1 LKFDSIE
8 FPDCRQESINGSA
21 ISMDQGA
28 LKGFVNGTN
37 AGKKFLT
44 RTLTGVG
51 TIAAFAV
58 GGRGLGG
65 QVDNSILLRERLSSN
80 IAMGGEQQLAMLA
93 YQQNIVI
100 TLPANTRFYL
110 VLTEPGV
117 SLPATD
123 PALRTPAASP
133 RGDSSASS
141 PLATMSPQEVQEL
154 IAIRNEM
161 REMNRLMKVQNAASA
176 SVQEPEK

>member
-1 LKFDSIE
+1 MPIT
-8 FPDCRQESINGSA
+8 RRSA
-21 ISMDQGA
+21 
-28 LKGFVNGTN
+28 FNGTN
-37 AGKKFLT
+37 VGKKFLT

-51 TIAAFAV
+51 TIAAFVV

-65 QVDNSILLRERLSSN
+65 QVDNSTLLRERLSSN

-93 YQQNIVI
+93 YQQHIVI

-110 VLTEPGV
+110 VLNEPGV
-117 SLPATD
+117 SVPAND
-123 PALRTPAASP
+123 PVLRNPAASP
-133 RGDSSASS
+133 SSDS
-141 PLATMSPQEVQEL
+141 PLASMSPQEVQEL

-161 REMNRLMKVQNAASA
+161 REMNRLMKVQNAASG

>member
-1 LKFDSIE
+1 ME
-8 FPDCRQESINGSA
+8 
-21 ISMDQGA
+21 QGA
-28 LKGFVNGTN
+28 LKGSVNGTN

-93 YQQNIVI
+93 YQQNIVV

-110 VLTEPGV
+110 VLNEPGV
-117 SLPATD
+117 NAPATTQE
-123 PALRTPAASP
+123 LRAPQ
-133 RGDSSASS
+133 SASTLQKADSLVNS
-141 PLATMSPQEVQEL
+141 PVAGMSPQELQEL

-161 REMNRLMKVQNAASA
+161 REMNRLIKGPVTTSEP
-176 SVQEPEK
+176 VPEPEK